1 MKYDEV
7 YKKNF
12 FVHYQNLLWSGTYI
26 GLQDP
31 LSEKNHQ
38 RKEKIGP
45 IYSQCIFNFSIYRYI
60 RHTFFWA
67 SSNISKRFYDA
78 HCLRNLRTFNLEI

>member
-38 RKEKIGP
+38 RKEKIYFCLGL
-45 IYSQCIFNFSIYRYI
+45 IFDVILKNIDCLKNFLFDFKLL
-60 RHTFFWA
+60 T
-67 SSNISKRFYDA
+67 SSNKK
-78 HCLRNLRTFNLEI
+78 